1 MEECNVHCLGG
12 ISHALFSDSSTN
24 VQQGPHLGKAGK
36 ETQGIQIQYEGF
48 GGPRC
53 CFCLTPPMDHV
64 SASSNAPMDHLM
76 DLSKNSFLVSP
87 DMSILRIIYYC
98 IYINIYICVCGTIIY
113 MKLYI
118 YINPYPMHGREPLD
132 FGDCALPALPILSTR
147 HRSWDIRRIGWCH
160 FKRFDERQGPWYS

>member
-98 IYINIYICVCGTIIY
+98 IYINIYMCVWNYNIY
-113 MKLYI
+113 EVIYI
-118 YINPYPMHGREPLD
+118 YILIHTRCIPVNHWTLVTVPYPLYPSYPPVTGAGISE
-132 FGDCALPALPILSTR
+132 G
-147 HRSWDIRRIGWCH
+147 
-160 FKRFDERQGPWYS
+160 